1 MTVTAPEI
9 RAVLSRLQPLEGCE
23 KIIETTSPQDLAN
36 QVVIYL
42 GKYGNVPVAVAKS
55 PKGPVDA
62 SAILSRV
69 IDAVKDAKYVIAV
82 GICYGMYPEITKLGD
97 VIVSEKV
104 IDFKGANQTADGQTP
119 RHDGHD
125 VVPAMNLQQ
134 VFELPMGFQPLEVKD
149 GELHKV
155 DVHYKPIISKPDV
168 IKDEEVRDKLKE
180 CYPKAYGGEMEG
192 SGIMITANNARVSG
206 IVIKA
211 IADWGD
217 SDKEKYKPWQ
227 PFAAYAA
234 ASYVHHQMTK
244 KYDMLK

>member
-1 MTVTAPEI
+1 MTVTGPEFQ
-9 RAVLSRLQPLEGCE
+9 AVLSLLQPLD
-23 KIIETTSPQDLAN
+23 KHSSIVNTTSPQDLPN

-42 GKYGNVPVAVAKS
+42 GRYGNVPVAVAKS

-62 SAILSRV
+62 SIILSRV
-69 IDAVKDAKYVIAV
+69 IDTVKDAKYVIAV
-82 GICYGMYPEITKLGD
+82 GICYGMYKRITNLGD

-125 VVPAMNLQQ
+125 AVPAMNLQQ
-134 VFELPMGFQPLEVKD
+134 VFESPVGFQPLEVKD
-149 GELHKV
+149 GGPHKV
-155 DVHYKPIISKPDV
+155 NVHYKPIISKPDL
-168 IKDEEVRDKLKE
+168 IKDKEVRDKLKE
-180 CYPKAYGGEMEG
+180 RYSEAYGGEMEG
-192 SGIMITANNARVSG
+192 SGIMITAKNSRVSG

-217 SDKEKYKPWQ
+217 SDKEKYRPWQ

-234 ASYVHHQMTK
+234 ASYVHHQ
-244 KYDMLK
+244 LKSNPSMFD